1 MGSKVNFLVLT
12 YVVALVM
19 WDQELFTESKN
30 LYLLP
35 RYEVS
40 KLGRLDPFSRIFPKM
55 YRKLGTKKRL
65 FETVFLSSF
74 GVKGL
79 ETQFSGYR

>member
-1 MGSKVNFLVLT
+1 MG
-12 YVVALVM
+12 
-19 WDQELFTESKN
+19 DQGNFTESKN
-30 LYLLP
+30 LYSLP

-40 KLGRLDPFSRIFPKM
+40 KLGRSDPFSRIFPKM
-55 YRKLGTKKRL
+55 YRKLGTEKRL
-65 FETVFLSSF
+65 FLTVFLSSF